1 MKHVLM
7 KEGMSKRETFFVL
20 AWMIWGYRNNAWL
33 KQSHLASSRMGAK
46 IVSYVEEILEANQR
60 VESVRLIFEN
70 KWLPPPT
77 SCVKM
82 NVVWKRFTAKKFFG
96 VGLVSCDSS
105 GVLLQHIAKFF
116 LMMEMVYIWLLFP

>member
-1 MKHVLM
+1 M
-7 KEGMSKRETFFVL
+7 KEGTSKRETFFVL

-33 KQSHLASSRMGAK
+33 KQSHLAASRMGAK

-60 VESVRLIFEN
+60 VESVRPISEN

-82 NVVWKRFTAKKFFG
+82 NVVWKRFMTKKSFG
-96 VGLVSCDSS
+96 VGLVSCDSL